1 VSWLWLLPAF
11 APLAA
16 VVALACSLRHVR
28 DEATALQA
36 SLSAWERLAVAM
48 GDLDH
53 EARRAEL
60 DLRRLTRR

>member
-1 VSWLWLLPAF
+1 VSWLWLLPALVTPG
-11 APLAA
+11 AVVVLAA
-16 VVALACSLRHVR
+16 SLRHVR

>member
-1 VSWLWLLPAF
+1 VSWLWVLPAF
-11 APLAA
+11 ATLAA
-16 VVALACSLRHVR
+16 VVVLAYSLRRVG
-28 DEATALQA
+28 DEAQGLQV
-36 SLSAWERLAVAM
+36 SLLQWERLAVAM

>member
-11 APLAA
+11 ATLAA
-16 VVALACSLRHVR
+16 VVTLACLLRHVR